1 MRGPSHL
8 ANPTLVPP
16 HTNLHLVPST
26 PLTRHSADRPSC
38 PGSASQDAQSKLLVV
53 GRAGN
58 EAAEGAA
65 KLAEGGIPCLGLAV
79 APGGAGGAVPTLSV
93 EPRSEGC
100 SEGCSVTAAGEEK
113 GEGLEDLPRPD
124 DVALF
129 LHTSGTTS
137 RPKGVPLSHANL
149 AASLDNIKQV

>member
-1 MRGPSHL
+1 M
-8 ANPTLVPP
+8 PP

-26 PLTRHSADRPSC
+26 PLTCHSADLPSC

-93 EPRSEGC
+93 EPRSEGY
-100 SEGCSVTAAGEEK
+100 SVTAAGEDK